1 MKENM
6 YENFNK
12 LERRVLDSLSKS
24 DLVLIRDILKNI
36 DGPTLVSGV
45 GGAHVVSSYLSK
57 LLSKKNNIICTNVQP
72 RDLNHMN
79 IDNYKNIISC
89 SYGGRNYGVDVSFN
103 NNLNKY
109 MLSRNKREG
118 ITNINYVLDDPED
131 SFIALSATLVP
142 MTILL
147 LYYCD
152 NDISVV
158 KDILAKTINFNL
170 NDKLVY
176 EVLTGYKTSTASTF
190 IDSTFTESGI
200 GIPIIHDK
208 YDYCHGRSTLNYN
221 FNNNIIFFNTNNEL
235 DRLYKEELPK
245 YYENIIKI
253 DRKYDDDIINDYY
266 FTYISMLLCKELAM
280 KQNKDLSRVNYSP
293 IVKKLYYYKGEM

>member
-6 YENFNK
+6 YENFDK
-12 LERRVLDSLSKS
+12 LENRILDSISKS
-24 DLVLIRDILKNI
+24 DLVLIRDILKQINE
-36 DGPTLVSGV
+36 PTLVSGV
-45 GGAHVVSSYLSK
+45 GGAHVVSNYLSK

-79 IDNYKNIISC
+79 IDTYKNIISC
-89 SYGGRNYGVDVSFN
+89 TYGGRNFGVDVALN
-103 NNLNKY
+103 NKLNKY
-109 MLSRNKREG
+109 ILSRNKKEG
-118 ITNINYVLDDPED
+118 VINLNYVTDDIED
-131 SFIALSATLVP
+131 SFIALSATLIP

-152 NDISVV
+152 NDISVI
-158 KDILAKTINFNL
+158 KDILNKTMDFDL
-170 NDKLVY
+170 NDDFVY
-176 EVLTGYKTSTASTF
+176 EILTGYETNTASTF
-190 IDSTFTESGI
+190 IESTLAEAGI

-221 FNNNIIFFNTNNEL
+221 FNNNMIFFNTNNEL
-235 DRLYKEELPK
+235 DRLYEKELPN
-245 YYENIIKI
+245 YYKNIIKI

-266 FTYISMLLCKELAM
+266 FTYVAMMLCKQLAK
-280 KQNKDLSRVNYSP
+280 KQNKDLSIVEYSP

>member
-6 YENFNK
+6 HDNFNK
-12 LERRVLDSLSKS
+12 LESRVLDSISKS
-24 DLVLIRDILKNI
+24 DLVLIRDILKQINE
-36 DGPTLVSGV
+36 PTLVSGV
-45 GGAHVVSSYLSK
+45 GGAHVVSNYLAK

-72 RDLNHMN
+72 RDLNHIN
-79 IDNYKNIISC
+79 IYNYKNIISC
-89 SYGGRNYGVDVSFN
+89 TYGGRNYGVSVALN

-109 MLSRNKREG
+109 ILCRNKKEG
-118 ITNINYVLDDPED
+118 VTNINYVVDEIEN
-131 SFIALSATLVP
+131 SFIALSATLIP

-152 NDISVV
+152 NDISVL
-158 KDILAKTINFNL
+158 KDIFEQTMDFNL

-176 EVLTGYKTSTASTF
+176 EVLTGYETSTASTF
-190 IDSTFTESGI
+190 IDSTLTESGI

-235 DRLYKEELPK
+235 DKLYENELPK
-245 YYENIIKI
+245 YYENVIKI
-253 DRKYDDDIINDYY
+253 DKKYDDDIINDYY
-266 FTYISMLLCKELAM
+266 FTYMSMLLCKEIA
-280 KQNKDLSRVNYSP
+280 KKHNKDLSIVNYSP
-293 IVKKLYYYKGEM
+293 IVKKLYYYKGDM

>member
-12 LERRVLDSLSKS
+12 LESRVLHSISKS
-24 DLVLIRDILKNI
+24 DLILIRDILKSI
-36 DGPTLVSGV
+36 AEPTLVSGV
-45 GGAHVVSSYLSK
+45 GGSHVVSTYLSK

-72 RDLNHMN
+72 RDLNYMN

-89 SYGGRNYGVDVSFN
+89 SYGCHNYGVDVTFN

-109 MLSRNKREG
+109 LLSKNKKEG
-118 ITNINYVLDDPED
+118 VTNINYIVDDPED
-131 SFIALSATLVP
+131 SFISLSATLVP

-147 LYYCD
+147 LYYCE

-158 KDILAKTINFNL
+158 KDILSQTINFDL

-176 EVLTGYKTSTASTF
+176 EVLTGYETSTASTF
-190 IDSTFTESGI
+190 IESTFTESGI
-200 GIPIIHDK
+200 GIPIVHDK
-208 YDYCHGRSTLNYN
+208 YDYCHGRSNLNYN
-221 FNNNIIFFNTNNEL
+221 FNNNLIFFNTNKDLDKLYETEL
-235 DRLYKEELPK
+235 SK

-253 DRKYDDDIINDYY
+253 DKEYKDDIINDYY
-266 FTYISMLLCKELAM
+266 FTYVSMLLCKELAK

-293 IVKKLYYYKGEM
+293 LVKKLYYYKGEM